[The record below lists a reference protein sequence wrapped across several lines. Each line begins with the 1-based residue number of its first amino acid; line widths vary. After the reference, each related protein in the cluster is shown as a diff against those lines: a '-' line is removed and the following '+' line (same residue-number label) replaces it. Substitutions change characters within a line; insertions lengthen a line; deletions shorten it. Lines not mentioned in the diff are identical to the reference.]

1 MTVQNQ
7 SNIHKVKGPSE
18 RNGVE
23 SDKQV
28 EVITQEAAIQELKRK
43 KTRCT
48 IQTVI
53 SYPIMV
59 IGLTTLFFGLAILS
73 MGSGVGVIVLAV
85 GILLTWLAVTLRR
98 KARKEKAIN
107 GDLLLTAD
115 SRPPVVYLRS
125 FERDE
130 QEEKYARE
138 QAQLARKVGTRVVG
152 PAGALGGLVTYE
164 TKEESL
170 ARVLRYLGPFVAIG
184 RPGEP
189 EPKLGASRVYTTDD
203 TWQDKVAEWTNK
215 AGLVYVDLSTARGK
229 GVWWE
234 MKYIF
239 EHCPLD
245 RIVLYFPWNKAI
257 WETLQE
263 RIPRRIAEKLPE
275 EQPRVFGGVH
285 LSFRPDGTPE
295 VLKPSFWSLFG
306 GQEQLYISTFKPVFQ
321 RLGQRGPRMGRVLI
335 LICVAAGFMTVLVVS
350 ILLLSL

>member
-48 IQTVI
+48 IQTLI

-59 IGLTTLFFGLAILS
+59 IGLTTLFFGLVILS
-73 MGSGVGVIVLAV
+73 MGNGVGVIVLAV

-138 QAQLARKVGTRVVG
+138 QAQLARKVGYRVAG

-189 EPKLGASRVYTTDD
+189 EPKLAETGGFESVY
-203 TWQDKVAEWTNK
+203 
-215 AGLVYVDLSTARGK
+215 Y
-229 GVWWE
+229 
-234 MKYIF
+234 
-239 EHCPLD
+239 
-245 RIVLYFPWNKAI
+245 
-257 WETLQE
+257 
-263 RIPRRIAEKLPE
+263 
-275 EQPRVFGGVH
+275 
-285 LSFRPDGTPE
+285 
-295 VLKPSFWSLFG
+295 
-306 GQEQLYISTFKPVFQ
+306 
-321 RLGQRGPRMGRVLI
+321 
-335 LICVAAGFMTVLVVS
+335 
-350 ILLLSL
+350 